1 MSTLNTS
8 ELKATTIKHASSSS
22 NNIVLNSDGT
32 ITANNSIAMASG
44 AGSGNTTDRYNY
56 QDIVTA
62 TIDPVHSNS
71 DIMVIATG
79 IVLGKQGNNQNNRSV
94 GGMQMVRG
102 NTVIGDSV
110 QSSGQGDHPTAGGG
124 IVFSQTFHDTN
135 NHGGSAQTYKLQLKK
150 ITNSNTGPS
159 VLMGGYSSSDNA
171 TQGSARLLL
180 VEVMS

>member
-1 MSTLNTS
+1 MSTL
-8 ELKATTIKHASSSS
+8 KANSIKHASSSS
-22 NNIVLNSDGT
+22 NNIVLNSNGT
-32 ITANNSIAMASG
+32 ITATNTNSLAPAIASG
-44 AGSGNTTDRYNY
+44 AGSGNTSDRYNY

-62 TIDPVHSNS
+62 TITPNSSTS

-110 QSSGQGDHPTAGGG
+110 QSSGSGDHPTAGGG

-150 ITNSNTGPS
+150 ITNSNTGPN
-159 VLMGGYSSSDNA
+159 VLMGGYSSTTNN
-171 TQGSARLLL
+171 TQGNARLLL

>member
-1 MSTLNTS
+1 MSTLR
-8 ELKATTIKHASSSS
+8 ATTIKHESSSS

-44 AGSGNTTDRYNY
+44 AGSGNTSDRYNY

-135 NHGGSAQTYKLQLKK
+135 
-150 ITNSNTGPS
+150 
-159 VLMGGYSSSDNA
+159 M
-171 TQGSARLLL
+171 L
-180 VEVMS
+180 VELLRLPLN